1 MEERGERQLN
11 KSRNAEKV
19 FEQCYKD
26 YRIKIFNYCL
36 SRLEGSREKADDCT
50 QETFI
55 VFYNKLLDGE
65 KFENPRA
72 FIYRTADNF
81 IKRQKQRTATELKYE
96 IPLEKAAE
104 IEAFDDEYA
113 SVLNQI
119 DYDECAKL
127 LLNKLDE
134 EELKIYRLRY
144 IENNKVEAIA
154 EQLGISRPAA
164 SMRLLRL
171 RNKIKELVYS
181 FDIETKGVKL
191 DDGK

>member
-1 MEERGERQLN
+1 MN

-96 IPLEKAAE
+96 IPLENAAE

-113 SVLNQI
+113 SVLNMI

-191 DDGK
+191 NDGK